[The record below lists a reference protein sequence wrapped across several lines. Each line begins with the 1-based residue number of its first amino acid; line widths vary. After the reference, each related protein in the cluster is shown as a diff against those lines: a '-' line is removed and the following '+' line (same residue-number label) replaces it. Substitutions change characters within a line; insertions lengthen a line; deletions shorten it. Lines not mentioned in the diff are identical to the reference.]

1 MVLCVVAGNETDFSD
16 GFVYICTCVQ
26 CRRSMSAFL
35 LMQASPSPYVNV
47 ELVFSAV
54 DEKNAH
60 DIESYFN

>member
-47 ELVFSAV
+47 
-54 DEKNAH
+54 
-60 DIESYFN
+60 